1 MDCRD
6 NDVSSEPSA
15 VDEGVRIVLVKLANI
30 NSHANLF
37 SYQKQCENFTIIHLY
52 IQR

>member
-6 NDVSSEPSA
+6 NDVSSEPCGF
-15 VDEGVRIVLVKLANI
+15 DEGVRIVSVKLANI

-37 SYQKQCENFTIIHLY
+37 SCRKQCENFTIIHLH